1 MTELKNICILFV
13 INNKYVYFWFFV
25 TYKISMKEF
34 VRREIYETRLKK
46 YMGKEI
52 IKVLIGQRRVGK
64 SYLLFQVMDTLKKQ
78 FNNPNLIYIN
88 LEINEFETLNSSD
101 SLYNYV
107 KSKSK
112 PGALNFVLIDEIQV
126 VPEFEKA
133 LRSLLA
139 EGGYDIYCTGSNAQI
154 LSGELGTYLGGRY
167 IEIPVYTLSFNE
179 FLHFHKLENTTE
191 NLNRYLKYGG
201 LPYLIHLEMDD
212 ETVFDYLEN
221 INRSILFR
229 DVVTRFEVRNV
240 DFLVRL
246 ITYLANETGNL
257 VSARSIV
264 NFLKSQNVSISIT
277 AVLNYLNYLTTAMLI
292 AGVKRLDIQGKKV
305 FEIGEKFYFNDVGIR
320 NAVAGFSPFDLGQ
333 IVENVIFL
341 HLKIMGYALLVGK
354 NGEREV
360 DFIAERKGEKVY
372 IQAALRITEK
382 KTMEREF
389 GNLLAINDNYPKY
402 VITLDE
408 YSGKTFEGIKH
419 LPLRK
424 FLSEFQ

>member
-1 MTELKNICILFV
+1 
-13 INNKYVYFWFFV
+13 
-25 TYKISMKEF
+25 MKEF

-52 IKVLIGQRRVGK
+52 IKVLVGQRRVGK

-101 SLYNYV
+101 ALYKYI

-112 PGALNFVLIDEIQV
+112 QDALNFVLIDEIQLV
-126 VPEFEKA
+126 TGFEKV

-139 EGGYDIYCTGSNAQI
+139 ERGYDIYCTGSNAQI
-154 LSGELGTYLGGRY
+154 LAGELGTYLGGRY
-167 IEIPVYTLSFNE
+167 IEIPVYALSFNE
-179 FLHFHKLENTTE
+179 FLHFHKLENNTE
-191 NLNRYLKYGG
+191 NLNRYIKYGG

-229 DVVTRFEVRNV
+229 DVVSRFEVRNV

-246 ITYLANETGNL
+246 VTYLANETGNL
-257 VSARSIV
+257 ISARSIV

-292 AGVKRLDIQGKKV
+292 TGVKRLDIQGKKV

-333 IVENVIFL
+333 IIENVIFL
-341 HLKIMGYALLVGK
+341 HLKIMGYSVLVGK

-402 VITLDE
+402 VVTLDE